1 MEIEYSRHAKLK
13 LKERGI
19 RTAETEKTIATPDF
33 LYYDLASRTMVA
45 IRKVK
50 IGGAETNLVVP
61 FIKQGNSVKIVT
73 VYPCRDIEKELKKKE
88 GARWV
93 RIK

>member
-1 MEIEYSRHAKLK
+1 MTIEYSRHAKNK

-19 RTAETEKTIATPDF
+19 RKSEIEKTIKVPDYV
-33 LYYDLASRTMVA
+33 YYDLNSRTMVA
-45 IRKVK
+45 LRKVK
-50 IGGAETNLVVP
+50 IGGVETNLVVP
-61 FIKQGNSVKIVT
+61 FIKTGNTAKIVT
-73 VYPCRDIEKELKKKE
+73 VYPCRDLEKELKKKE